1 MARLNREKLIA
12 LTGLFAVLI
21 ACAIAPTLCLKTRSD
36 ALDALADKR
45 DMLDRLEAAH
55 RRPIGKP
62 GVRERFGAA
71 PTSAFLN
78 SQTSGLA
85 SAQLEA
91 YLSKLVLAQQG
102 SLVSSGV
109 QQVNRSDAPDIVRV
123 QATLDITY
131 EALQALLYKL
141 ETGTPYVFV
150 DSMTVQLLKTTTQ
163 GAAHSPMTKVTLN
176 LRAIWHRTP
185 I

>member
-1 MARLNREKLIA
+1 MARLDREKTIA
-12 LTGLFAVLI
+12 LAGLFAVLI
-21 ACAIAPTLCLKTRSD
+21 ACATAPALCLKTRSD

-55 RRPIGKP
+55 RRSISKP
-62 GVRERFGAA
+62 GARERFGAA
-71 PTSAFLN
+71 PASAFLN
-78 SQTSGLA
+78 SQTLGLA

-109 QQVNRSDAPDIVRV
+109 QQVNRSDASDIVRV

-131 EALQALLYKL
+131 EALQAVLYKL

-150 DSMTVQLLKTTTQ
+150 DSMTVQLLSTTTQ
-163 GAAHSPMTKVTLN
+163 RTARSPTMKVTLN
-176 LRAIWHRTP
+176 LRAIWHRNP
-185 I
+185 V